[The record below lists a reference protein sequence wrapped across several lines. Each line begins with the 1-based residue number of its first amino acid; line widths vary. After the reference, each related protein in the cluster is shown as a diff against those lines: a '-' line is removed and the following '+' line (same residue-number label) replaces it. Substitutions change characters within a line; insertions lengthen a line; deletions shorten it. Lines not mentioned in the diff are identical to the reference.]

1 MIRNN
6 PSWSVSLRPL
16 RPLPSFRP
24 ERSGAPALGLAR
36 ACRKDRGGACPERS
50 RRGGIYP
57 ACSRRRSAVHTVDS
71 RRRPDFSASP
81 RIVSGASVE
90 MTASVGRGRLYSRY
104 VPSGQ
109 YRQQIWH
116 VKGFFIVGSGPDSG
130 VRRRLRQAPPEG
142 SGRTGGS
149 GFRPPPAPPRT
160 PIRGPDPVEGA
171 AGRSPAGRLLPQAL
185 PPGSQSG
192 TRLFLSAAGAPRDAE
207 YRDGIRFAKPRLILR
222 GAGSY
227 CEPMDACSELA
238 EGPVLSLS
246 KEARP
251 PPRFHKSFLPENR
264 AT

>member
-1 MIRNN
+1 M
-6 PSWSVSLRPL
+6 
-16 RPLPSFRP
+16 
-24 ERSGAPALGLAR
+24 
-36 ACRKDRGGACPERS
+36 
-50 RRGGIYP
+50 
-57 ACSRRRSAVHTVDS
+57 HTVDS

-130 VRRRLRQAPPEG
+130 VRRRHRHARSLPEESP
-142 SGRTGGS
+142 SG
-149 GFRPPPAPPRT
+149 AA
-160 PIRGPDPVEGA
+160 PDPDPGPGA
-171 AGRSPAGRLLPQAL
+171 CRRCLPRACRRSRRPSPRIAVRRPALLK
-185 PPGSQSG
+185 
-192 TRLFLSAAGAPRDAE
+192 AAGAVRDVE

-238 EGPVLSLS
+238 EGPVPSLP

>member
-1 MIRNN
+1 MIRND
-6 PSWSVSLRPL
+6 PSWSVPLSARPVL
-16 RPLPSFRP
+16 ARHSDRSDPARRPWAWP
-24 ERSGAPALGLAR
+24 EPAERIAEEPALSEVE
-36 ACRKDRGGACPERS
+36 GACPERS
-50 RRGGIYP
+50 RRGGLYP

-81 RIVSGASVE
+81 RIVSGAAVE

-130 VRRRLRQAPPEG
+130 VRRLLRQAPPEG

-171 AGRSPAGRLLPQAL
+171 CPFDFAQGRL
-185 PPGSQSG
+185 
-192 TRLFLSAAGAPRDAE
+192 
-207 YRDGIRFAKPRLILR
+207 
-222 GAGSY
+222 
-227 CEPMDACSELA
+227 
-238 EGPVLSLS
+238 
-246 KEARP
+246 
-251 PPRFHKSFLPENR
+251 
-264 AT
+264 